1 MAAQH
6 QPDGGLTQGTLAK
19 NNSSRQATASYQ
31 DAVPSKAPGSDGQ
44 GGPDVLPSG
53 TKVVSRPTAKV
64 PPSTLPDPGPPKSK
78 L

>member
-6 QPDGGLTQGTLAK
+6 QSDGGSTESTPAED
-19 NNSSRQATASYQ
+19 SSTGQATASHQ
-31 DAVPSKAPGSDGQ
+31 EAPPSKAPGNDGQ
-44 GGPDVLPSG
+44 GGPAVLPSG

-64 PPSTLPDPGPPKSK
+64 PPSTLPDSGPPKSK